1 MLIVRRRVGERIVID
16 GGIEITIAA
25 ANGGGVRLAVS
36 APRGVA
42 VVRGEVHDAIAA
54 ANAAAAQSSG
64 ISPEVT
70 MNGETHAEPSDEESR
85 HAP

>member
-1 MLIVRRRVGERIVID
+1 MLIVRRRVGERIVIS

-25 ANGGGVRLAVS
+25 ANGGGVRLAVQ

-54 ANAAAAQSSG
+54 ANAAAAESPG
-64 ISPEVT
+64 IEPAV
-70 MNGETHAEPSDEESR
+70 ETHAEPSDEESR